1 MEFLAFLFTYAA
13 LIIALI
19 NFFTI
24 RRPLYS
30 VDFVH
35 PVTVLVPMR
44 NEEIHAQECLE
55 SIATQVGVNK
65 LKVIVIDDASEDSTL
80 AIAQEFA
87 ARDPR
92 FSVIA
97 LKDKPAD
104 WLGKTWAL
112 NNGFN
117 QSSGSYLVSLD
128 ADVRLEKTALKDSL
142 HTFEKLNLDFLSVY
156 PRQIAITFAERL
168 VQPLLH
174 WSWMSSLLLRFAEA
188 LPHPTTAVANGQ
200 FFIVKSSALSA
211 VGGYESVKNEVI
223 DDMALARKLLRARY
237 KGTVLEG
244 STIAST
250 RMYSSSDE
258 IQAGYGKSLWKA
270 FGGPLGSLGVITVIF
285 FSSIAPFLLALT
297 GNPIGFITSL
307 FIITSRILSAIRG
320 GDRVMD
326 AFLHPL
332 SAAKLISLIIFSHR
346 NHSTITWKNR
356 AL

>member
-1 MEFLAFLFTYAA
+1 MEFFAFLFTYAA

-44 NEEIHAQECLE
+44 NEELHAQECLE
-55 SIATQVGVNK
+55 SIAAQEGLNK

-80 AIAQEFA
+80 AIAQAFA
-87 ARDPR
+87 ARDSR

-97 LKDKPAD
+97 LKEKPSG

-112 NNGFN
+112 NSGFN
-117 QSSGSYLVSLD
+117 KSSGSYLVSLD
-128 ADVRLEKTALKDSL
+128 ADVRLEMTALKDSL

-223 DDMALARKLLRARY
+223 DDMALGRKLLRARY

-250 RMYSSSDE
+250 RMYSSREE
-258 IQAGYGKSLWKA
+258 IKAGYGKSLWKA
-270 FGGPLGSLGVITVIF
+270 FGGPLGSLAVIAVIF
-285 FSSIAPFLLALT
+285 FSSIAPFILAIM
-297 GNPIGFITSL
+297 GNPIGLLTLI

-320 GDRVMD
+320 GDRILD
-326 AFLHPL
+326 AVLHPL
-332 SAAKLISLIIFSHR
+332 SAAALIYLIIFSHR
-346 NHSTITWKNR
+346 NHSNITWKNR